1 MLEECSRVNGAYA
14 AVIGSISKRG
24 EPIQKQLD
32 LAKGELETA
41 LKAAEKDA
49 TPEHK
54 ELVKQKRK
62 ARNLAED
69 AFYTNQERT
78 KEEIKSLISYVQL
91 WAIGKNENRDAW
103 CQALH
108 RIVSNG
114 EGTGSILV
122 FAFPQE
128 LVNKVAERTGGKP
141 VRVRLPRLCEGFIN
155 VDSDGRSF
163 LVEPIRTGPNQAGVK
178 RTYLFT
184 YRDRKYSAED
194 IPDQELAPQEANT
207 PGQDQD
213 TVQ

>member
-1 MLEECSRVNGAYA
+1 MCSSPPESRCSPAFCSDWRRHGTRSGRSRQWHCGRPEGA
-14 AVIGSISKRG
+14 
-24 EPIQKQLD
+24 
-32 LAKGELETA
+32 
-41 LKAAEKDA
+41 A
-49 TPEHK
+49 TPGFGVCSERAWW
-54 ELVKQKRK
+54 RK

-141 VRVRLPRLCEGFIN
+141 VRVRLPRLCEGFID